1 MGYVVMVGFKKSRNA
16 GFGRK
21 INQVLEGAWRIFQRD
36 GYAGAG
42 VDDIAMAA
50 GVSKATLYAYFPDKR
65 LMFQK
70 AMQMAMERDHG
81 KPLDSV
87 QLDLPAERCLPS
99 MTAEIAHWLNSEHEI
114 RLSRLAIGEA
124 NRFPAIARAY
134 HQRFEILLGTPL
146 RERLE
151 IFVKRHELQIEDTDL
166 ATRQLIGLCAMTAHD
181 RIALRAAG
189 TDATMI
195 RRSAEMAATMFLR
208 TYGRT
213 AALAE
218 RRSEMFELNV
228 ASMR

>member
-1 MGYVVMVGFKKSRNA
+1 MVGLKKSRNV

-21 INQVLEGAWRIFQRD
+21 INQVLDGAWRIFQRD

-42 VDDIAMAA
+42 VDDIALAA

-70 AMQMAMERDHG
+70 AMQMAMERNQA

-87 QLDLPAERCLPS
+87 QLDLPADRCLPS
-99 MTAEIAHWLNSEHEI
+99 MTAEIANWLNSEHEI

-124 NRFPAIARAY
+124 NRFPAVARAY
-134 HQRFEILLGTPL
+134 HQRFETLLGTPL

-151 IFVKRHELQIEDTDL
+151 TLVKRHELQIEDMNL
-166 ATRQLIGLCAMTAHD
+166 ATRQLIKLCGMTAHD
-181 RIALRAAG
+181 RIAPRAAG
-189 TDATMI
+189 TDAAMI
-195 RRSAEMAATMFLR
+195 SRSAEMAATMFLC
-208 TYGRT
+208 TYGQA

-218 RRSEMFELNV
+218 RRSDKRELDV